1 MNAVELARLAALL
14 GDRPR
19 WLAASTHEGEE
30 AICAAIHALLA
41 PAHPGLVTIIAPRHP
56 DRGAG
61 LAASLGA
68 RRRGLGDDPPAEG
81 VWLADTLD
89 ELGLLYRLAPIVF
102 VGKSLASGG
111 GQNPLEPARLGC
123 AVAAGPLMA
132 NHAEAVGVL
141 EAAQALARPQD
152 EAALGDWVDLMLRDT
167 AARRR
172 MGQAAQASRADAD
185 LPSQAAALL
194 LSMAGA

>member
-1 MNAVELARLAALL
+1 MGE
-14 GDRPR
+14 RPR

-30 AICAAIHALLA
+30 AIAAAVHARLA

-56 DRGAG
+56 ERGPALAAALGAPRRGAG
-61 LAASLGA
+61 E
-68 RRRGLGDDPPAEG
+68 DPPAEG

-132 NHAEAVGVL
+132 NHAEAVAML
-141 EAAQALARPQD
+141 EAADALARPGD
-152 EAALGDWVDLMLRDT
+152 EAALADWVDSMLCDQAGRQ
-167 AARRR
+167 RF
-172 MGQAAQASRADAD
+172 GQAAQAASRSDAD
-185 LPSQAAALL
+185 LPVRAAALL
-194 LSMAGA
+194 LSLAGI